1 MINLE
6 QVKLLETKVI
16 RAIEYVE
23 RTSRE
28 NAQLQGKLDIYQR
41 RIDELEVLIRKF
53 REDQGRIE
61 EGILSALD
69 RLNKF
74 EDAIEKSFAPPPV
87 EAAAKPEAPE
97 RGAEQRPPVTIQ
109 SSAAVEQKP
118 VALEPKPAVLDPQ
131 AVAVEQKAVEEPE
144 KPEPEEHGEPV
155 GPAQDGPASGEL
167 DIF

>member
-1 MINLE
+1 
-6 QVKLLETKVI
+6 VV

-23 RTSRE
+23 RISRE
-28 NAQLQGKLDIYQR
+28 NSQLQGKLDSYQK

-74 EDAIEKSFAPPPV
+74 EDAIEKSIAPALLPQASKAPPRRENTAQKKGAPPP
-87 EAAAKPEAPE
+87 PQAP
-97 RGAEQRPPVTIQ
+97 APMP
-109 SSAAVEQKP
+109 AAVP
-118 VALEPKPAVLDPQ
+118 TVATASADSPIDVTVDTGADGGEIEKLEPEDDR
-131 AVAVEQKAVEEPE
+131 EEPE
-144 KPEPEEHGEPV
+144 ENPFEDE
-155 GPAQDGPASGEL
+155 ASQDGPASGEL